1 MQTFTAPAPGSP
13 ETPGHPGNN
22 VWTVQ
27 ITVATI
33 KRVQAMVGVNLLDVL
48 DSKSRLLE
56 KLSTDPILLCDV
68 LYVICQ
74 QQAQSANVSDE
85 QFGEALAGDVIDH
98 ATTALLQELADFF
111 PTAKRQ
117 VLRKALT
124 KLREVEEKALQIA
137 SAQLDSPELQRQLE
151 RLLQP
156 AKT

>member
-1 MQTFTAPAPGSP
+1 MQTFTDNGSR
-13 ETPGHPGNN
+13 

-27 ITVATI
+27 ITVSTI
-33 KRVQAMVGVNLLDVL
+33 KRVQALVGVNLLDVL
-48 DSKSRLLE
+48 DSKSHLLE

-68 LYVICQ
+68 LYAICQ
-74 QQAQSANVSDE
+74 QQAQAANVSDE

-111 PTAKRQ
+111 PAAKRQ

-137 SAQLDSPELQRQLE
+137 SAQLDSPELQQQLE
-151 RLLQP
+151 HLLQP